1 MTTPLGTP
9 SPTGAIPHGRLVRLG
24 WSEEYSPPQLLLAA
38 LVAAAPA
45 AFVACLVLAGGGLS
59 WWWLVL
65 APTGLALLSRLES
78 VVVLVLWL
86 GLGILWLGL
95 VPGPFSWWCVPAAL
109 VLLVSH
115 AALALLSGRPTAGGL
130 APETARRTTRR
141 CAVVAGATVG
151 VAALSRAVLA
161 VDVAGQALLVALALA
176 IVAAWWWWAG
186 VSRSDGVGTSG

>member
-1 MTTPLGTP
+1 MTIPVTQ
-9 SPTGAIPHGRLVRLG
+9 SAPTGAIPSGRLVRLG

-45 AFVACLVLAGGGLS
+45 AFVACMVLAGGGLS

-65 APTGLALLSRLES
+65 APTGLALVSRLES
-78 VVVLVLWL
+78 VVVLLLWL
-86 GLGILWLGL
+86 GLGILWMGL

-109 VLLVSH
+109 VLLISH
-115 AALALLSGRPTAGGL
+115 TALALLSGRPKAGGL
-130 APETARRTTRR
+130 APETGPRTARR

-151 VAALSRAVLA
+151 VAALSRATLA
-161 VDVAGQALLVALALA
+161 LDVAGQALLVALALA

-186 VSRSDGVGTSG
+186 VSGSDGVGTSG